1 MSFDIEKRFRFVSS
15 DDINDDVNESDYQAN
30 DAIITDIEEGEEK
43 GLKPKKE
50 SKEGEFDE
58 DKDKDKDKDDNL
70 NDLGG
75 LGDDDDDDDD
85 DDEL

>member
-58 DKDKDKDKDDNL
+58 DKDRDKDDSL
-70 NDLGG
+70 NDSGG
-75 LGDDDDDDDD
+75 LEGDDDDE
-85 DDEL
+85 EL